1 MSTLPGTDDNP
12 TPDTITP
19 DTAASTDAPRAWL
32 ALLLT
37 PGIGAVL
44 AARLVDHFGSPHA
57 MLDAPPTALANIRG
71 ISKHRSAE
79 LHRHLRHAYDD
90 LAPRELDAVA
100 ALPDTRLLVIDQPD
114 YPAPLR
120 LIPDPPPLLWV
131 RGRLSPR
138 DALAIAVVGSRQA
151 TQYGREQA
159 ARFAAHLADAGLT
172 LASGGALGVD
182 TAAHRAALQAQ
193 GRTLAVIGSGLHH
206 PYPNANRALFDQIV
220 HDDAG
225 ALLAELPLDT
235 PPAAEHFP
243 RRNRIISGL
252 SLGTLVIEAAARS
265 GALITARVAVEEHG
279 RDCFALPGRVDAPA
293 SAGCHRLIRA
303 GAAELV
309 TSPNDLLDRLH
320 DAGHTLTAAEEHT
333 PPQAAPERSEAAVPT
348 TATTTTQQ
356 QLLAALDGPTSLDQL
371 TARTGLATHAA
382 QAELTVL
389 EIQGHVTRRDG
400 LYHPRRN

>member
-1 MSTLPGTDDNP
+1 
-12 TPDTITP
+12 
-19 DTAASTDAPRAWL
+19 
-32 ALLLT
+32 
-37 PGIGAVL
+37 
-44 AARLVDHFGSPHA
+44 
-57 MLDAPPTALANIRG
+57 
-71 ISKHRSAE
+71 
-79 LHRHLRHAYDD
+79 
-90 LAPRELDAVA
+90 
-100 ALPDTRLLVIDQPD
+100 PDTRLLVIDQPD

-243 RRNRIISGL
+243 RRNRINSGL

-382 QAELTVL
+382 QAELTML

>member
-131 RGRLSPR
+131 RGRLAPR
-138 DALAIAVVGSRQA
+138 DALSIAIVGSRQA
-151 TQYGREQA
+151 TQYGR
-159 ARFAAHLADAGLT
+159 
-172 LASGGALGVD
+172 
-182 TAAHRAALQAQ
+182 
-193 GRTLAVIGSGLHH
+193 
-206 PYPNANRALFDQIV
+206 
-220 HDDAG
+220 
-225 ALLAELPLDT
+225 
-235 PPAAEHFP
+235 
-243 RRNRIISGL
+243 
-252 SLGTLVIEAAARS
+252 
-265 GALITARVAVEEHG
+265 
-279 RDCFALPGRVDAPA
+279 
-293 SAGCHRLIRA
+293 
-303 GAAELV
+303 
-309 TSPNDLLDRLH
+309 
-320 DAGHTLTAAEEHT
+320 
-333 PPQAAPERSEAAVPT
+333 
-348 TATTTTQQ
+348 
-356 QLLAALDGPTSLDQL
+356 
-371 TARTGLATHAA
+371 
-382 QAELTVL
+382 
-389 EIQGHVTRRDG
+389 
-400 LYHPRRN
+400 

>member
-1 MSTLPGTDDNP
+1 MSTLPGHDDNP
-12 TPDTITP
+12 TRRAESANAPI
-19 DTAASTDAPRAWL
+19 DAPRAWL

-57 MLDAPPTALANIRG
+57 LLDAPPTALANIRG
-71 ISKHRSAE
+71 ISKHRLAE

-90 LAPRELDAVA
+90 HAPRELDAVA
-100 ALPDTRLLVIDQPD
+100 ELPDTRLLAIDQPD

-131 RGRLSPR
+131 RGRLAPR
-138 DALAIAVVGSRQA
+138 DALAIAIVGSRQA

-172 LASGGALGVD
+172 LASGGALGID
-182 TAAHRAALQAQ
+182 TAAHRAALQAH
-193 GRTLAVIGSGLHH
+193 GRTLAVIGSGLHY

-225 ALLAELPLDT
+225 ALLSELPLDT

-252 SLGTLVIEAAARS
+252 SLGTLVVEAAARS

-279 RDCFALPGRVDAPA
+279 RDCFALPGRVDSPA
-293 SAGCHRLIRA
+293 SAGCHQLIRK

-333 PPQAAPERSEAAVPT
+333 PPQAGNASPTSQITHQKSEI
-348 TATTTTQQ
+348 AT

-371 TARTGLATHAA
+371 TARTGLPTHTA
-382 QAELTVL
+382 QAELTML

-400 LYHPRRN
+400 LYHPRRR

>member
-1 MSTLPGTDDNP
+1 MSTLPGHDDNP
-12 TPDTITP
+12 TLRTEADDAP
-19 DTAASTDAPRAWL
+19 ADAPRAWL

-57 MLDAPPTALANIRG
+57 LLDAPPTALANIKG

-100 ALPDTRLLVIDQPD
+100 ALPDTRLLAIDQPD

-131 RGRLSPR
+131 RGRLAPR
-138 DALAIAVVGSRQA
+138 DALSIAIVGSRQA

-159 ARFAAHLADAGLT
+159 ARFASHLADAGLT
-172 LASGGALGVD
+172 LASGGALGID

-225 ALLAELPLDT
+225 ALLSELPLDT

-279 RDCFALPGRVDAPA
+279 RDCFALPGRVDSPA
-293 SAGCHRLIRA
+293 SAGCHQLIRT

-333 PPQAAPERSEAAVPT
+333 PQAASERSEAAGPT
-348 TATTTTQQ
+348 TATTPTQQ

-371 TARTGLATHAA
+371 TARTGLATHTA
-382 QAELTVL
+382 QAELTML

-400 LYHPRRN
+400 LYHPRRT